1 MNNISD
7 MVFGYWICRC
17 KITGHIIMT
26 GYILPLSPS
35 VANALKNTVEDSNI
49 NGFRQNIFANYSL
62 RWRQNILWV
71 APHSSGK
78 ISLPVSTHQLVN
90 RLQHSPV
97 RCVYINSDLGEIHL
111 NVWKEACS
119 KAGKRLYV
127 RVPKNNKTTATTF
140 WQLMMKRSWQRLVA
154 YVGGVTAVNV

>member
-1 MNNISD
+1 
-7 MVFGYWICRC
+7 
-17 KITGHIIMT
+17 MT

-35 VANALKNTVEDSNI
+35 VVNTSENTAKDSNI
-49 NGFRQNIFANYSL
+49 DGFRQNIFANYSL
-62 RWRQNILWV
+62 KWRQNILWV

-97 RCVYINSDLGEIHL
+97 RCVCINSGLGEAHL

-119 KAGKRLYV
+119 KAGKRLHV
-127 RVPKNNKTTATTF
+127 RVPKNNKTTAVTS
-140 WQLMMKRSWQRLVA
+140 WNRMMKRSCQRLVA
-154 YVGGVTAVNV
+154 YIDGVKAIHV